1 MREFMVQ
8 NEWFE
13 QKAEGEEEVFGGGS
27 DQCQTELRIFMQE
40 RETKTEGGKNR
51 ARETESATSPF
62 WIEDL
67 ASGWIFPRDLL
78 KWNSWC

>member
-1 MREFMVQ
+1 
-8 NEWFE
+8 
-13 QKAEGEEEVFGGGS
+13 
-27 DQCQTELRIFMQE
+27 MQE

-78 KWNSWC
+78 KWNS

>member
-1 MREFMVQ
+1 
-8 NEWFE
+8 
-13 QKAEGEEEVFGGGS
+13 
-27 DQCQTELRIFMQE
+27 MQE

-67 ASGWIFPRDLL
+67 AWLDIPKRLIKMEFLMLIFVFSQ
-78 KWNSWC
+78 KG

>member
-1 MREFMVQ
+1 MNRK
-8 NEWFE
+8 
-13 QKAEGEEEVFGGGS
+13 QKGKKKFGGFFS
-27 DQCQTELRIFMQE
+27 DQCQAELRIFMQE

-78 KWNSWC
+78 KWNS